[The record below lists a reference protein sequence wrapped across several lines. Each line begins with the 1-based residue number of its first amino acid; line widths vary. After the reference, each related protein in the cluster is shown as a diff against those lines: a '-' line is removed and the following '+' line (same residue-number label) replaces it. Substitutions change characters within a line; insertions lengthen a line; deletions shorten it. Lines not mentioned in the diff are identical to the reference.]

1 MSWPCNSIV
10 SPRTRQ
16 TRTGGVRRLSVV
28 VAAGTLAVVTFLGC
42 ARIDLQSPDP
52 LGIFPRV
59 DAVSPQQASSHRS
72 EFQIDRSS
80 KALSWLLA
88 HQVENGMTVAAVNE
102 VLGESGELYLND
114 QSLKNNAGQYH
125 QTDVGYRWGPDASG
139 RSVVLFFRDGKL
151 VNFDP
156 EEF

>member
-1 MSWPCNSIV
+1 MAWPCNPPV
-10 SPRTRQ
+10 SPGSGQARAS
-16 TRTGGVRRLSVV
+16 VSRRLAM
-28 VAAGTLAVVTFLGC
+28 AAMAGVLAIGTFIGC
-42 ARIDLQSPDP
+42 SRLDLQSPDP

-59 DAVSPQQASSHRS
+59 DAVSPQQANSRRS

-80 KALSWLLA
+80 QALSWLLA

-102 VLGESGELYLND
+102 VLGESGELFRND